1 MFLYFIFFSLYLVDS
16 KQIRNINVPSCRNC
30 IHYKP
35 EIFNEYSSL
44 YSKCDYFGSKDTNT
58 DYISYDYANMVRKDE
73 NKCGIEGKYF
83 EQGENIEMKIIL
95 HNIISNNP
103 YISINFLCLVYFIE
117 FLYDNYNKID
127 Y

>member
-1 MFLYFIFFSLYLVDS
+1 MFLYILFFSLYLVDS

-35 EIFNEYSSL
+35 EIFNEFSSL
-44 YSKCDYFGSKDTNT
+44 YSKCDYFGSKNINT
-58 DYISYDYANMVRKDE
+58 DYISYDYANMVRENE

-83 EQGENIEMKIIL
+83 EQRENIEMKIIL

-103 YISINFLCLVYFIE
+103 YISINFLVLVYFIE
-117 FLYDNYNKID
+117 FLYDHYNKID